1 MTDNRKFAP
10 VMTAARRTDDGADRA
25 SQVQVR
31 DEMDRLEKAGIVFRE
46 QVERLMERLVPVVIP
61 GPKPDEAEVTLQA
74 RECLCPL
81 AGRIRDE
88 ARRVEEGNALLCRL
102 TNLLAI

>member
-1 MTDNRKFAP
+1 MMDNRKFAP
-10 VMTAARRTDDGADRA
+10 MMTTDDGEDRA

-46 QVERLMERLVPVVIP
+46 QVERLKERLVPVVIP
-61 GPKPDEAEVTLQA
+61 GPMPNEAEVALQA

-81 AGRIRDE
+81 AERIRDE
-88 ARRVEEGNALLCRL
+88 AMRVEEGNALLCRL